1 MEIIAILAQILGVC
15 LVVWGAGT
23 YILAISQLFARA
35 INNRSYSG
43 DVTGNLLMIMAGVS
57 ILWLVN

>member
-23 YILAISQLFARA
+23 YFLTLAELNARA
-35 INNRSYSG
+35 LTNKSFSRDLS
-43 DVTGNLLMIMAGVS
+43 GNLLMIMAGVS
-57 ILWLVN
+57 ILWLVS